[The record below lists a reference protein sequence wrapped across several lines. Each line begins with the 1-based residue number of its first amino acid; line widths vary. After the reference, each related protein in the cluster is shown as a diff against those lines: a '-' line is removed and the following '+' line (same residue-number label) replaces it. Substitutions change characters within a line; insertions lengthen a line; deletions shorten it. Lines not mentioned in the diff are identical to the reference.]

1 MKKLYM
7 SAFLLCTVM
16 SISAQEVLWQK
27 DIKSST
33 QDFLSQVTTTIDQ
46 QYLITGSSIRAVPFG
61 SAQGTTQFQGA
72 NQSQGATQSQGTKQ
86 NNGYDFHLVKLNQQG
101 EEVWEKYFS
110 GQNHD
115 FLSATVATQE
125 GGFLISGTT
134 FSGKGLDKK
143 DDSKGGSDIWLIRIN
158 EFGDELWQK
167 TLGTA
172 QDEEAKAVIQT
183 TDFGF
188 FVAGNAT
195 LRQTQGTGGFGSKDV
210 IVSKID
216 KNGKEL
222 SQLILGG
229 KGLDEVEKMIPT
241 LDGGAL
247 LGIYSRSG
255 AVLNEKLKV
264 NNEKS
269 ATSNQISATSK
280 QTENFG
286 EGDFWIVKLS
296 KEGKVEWE
304 KNFGGKGDDHLRTLA
319 MTSTGYIV
327 GGESRSERSGNKTVG
342 IEEGTDIWLISLN
355 DRGEELW
362 QKSYNFKNRDIL
374 MGMNVIQRKDE
385 REKNKD
391 LTKGILLGGYTQA
404 EGRIEADDETFWM
417 LYLDQNGN
425 EQWRKHVKGESR
437 QREERLSDI
446 RLNRDGS
453 IILAGTSAEELGK
466 ENWKIVKLGDKQLD
480 QLIEKQDIKIY
491 PNPVSEYCYVEIGL
505 DGVGESESWRVGG
518 FEAEITI
525 YDMGGRQ
532 LQSLKTK
539 NKVTKINTQNLIQGA
554 YLVTVKTNYN
564 KTANAKIIKK

>member
-1 MKKLYM
+1 M
-7 SAFLLCTVM
+7 
-16 SISAQEVLWQK
+16 
-27 DIKSST
+27 
-33 QDFLSQVTTTIDQ
+33 
-46 QYLITGSSIRAVPFG
+46 
-61 SAQGTTQFQGA
+61 
-72 NQSQGATQSQGTKQ
+72 
-86 NNGYDFHLVKLNQQG
+86 KLNQQG

-115 FLSATVATQE
+115 FLSSAVSTQE
-125 GGFLISGTT
+125 GGFLLAGTS
-134 FSGKGLDKK
+134 FSKKGLDKK
-143 DDSKGGSDIWLIRIN
+143 EDTKGGSDIWLIRIN

-167 TLGTA
+167 TLGSS

-188 FVAGNAT
+188 FVAGNVQNAPK
-195 LRQTQGTGGFGSKDV
+195 GFGSKDV
-210 IVSKID
+210 IVSKLD

-222 SQLILGG
+222 SQIIFGG

-241 LDGGAL
+241 VDGGAL
-247 LGIYSRSG
+247 LGIYSRSNAG
-255 AVLNEKLKV
+255 G
-264 NNEKS
+264 
-269 ATSNQISATSK
+269 SK
-280 QTENFG
+280 KTENFG
-286 EGDFWIVKLS
+286 EGDFWIIKLN

-342 IEEGTDIWLISLN
+342 IEEGTDIWLVSLT

-362 QKSYNFKNRDIL
+362 QKSYNFKNRDVL

-391 LTKGILLGGYTQA
+391 LTQGILLGGYTQA

-437 QREERLSDI
+437 KKEERLSDI
-446 RLNRDGS
+446 KLNRDGS

-491 PNPVSEYCYVEIGL
+491 PNPVSEYCYVEIG
-505 DGVGESESWRVGG
+505 
-518 FEAEITI
+518 FEFKEANITL

-532 LQSLKTK
+532 LQTLKTK

-554 YLVTVKTNYN
+554 YLVTVRTENN
-564 KTANAKIIKK
+564 ETANAKIIKK